1 MILFFSG
8 TGNSEYAARR
18 IGRIIGEE
26 PVSLAKRLR
35 EADCSPL
42 ESETPWV
49 VCAPIYAWQMPRV
62 VRDHIAST
70 ELRGSRD
77 VYFVL
82 TCGGDTGNADKYARK
97 LCRSKGMNFRGM
109 ARIVMP
115 ENYIAMFGAPD
126 ADEAR
131 SIIEKA
137 VPGIDETAALIKEG
151 RDLPPVKKSPLAGFL
166 SAVVNKGF
174 YASAI
179 KADKFFATDACVSCG
194 LCEEVC
200 PLGNITL
207 KDGRPVWG
215 GNCTQC
221 MSCICRCPK
230 EAIEFGTKS
239 AGKRRYICPDV

>member
-1 MILFFSG
+1 
-8 TGNSEYAARR
+8 
-18 IGRIIGEE
+18 
-26 PVSLAKRLR
+26 
-35 EADCSPL
+35 
-42 ESETPWV
+42 
-49 VCAPIYAWQMPRV
+49 
-62 VRDHIAST
+62 
-70 ELRGSRD
+70 
-77 VYFVL
+77 
-82 TCGGDTGNADKYARK
+82 
-97 LCRSKGMNFRGM
+97 M

-126 ADEAR
+126 AEEAR
-131 SIIEKA
+131 RIIEKA

-179 KADKFFATDACVSCG
+179 KDDKFFATDACVSCG

-230 EAIEFGTKS
+230 EAIGFGTKS